1 MRSNFEFLKKFI
13 LCPDLTE
20 AEFKKILPEVSS
32 HFTSDRDKIKK
43 YVFSREMIS
52 SYALFFIP
60 TNYPKFFFLMNQVEK
75 SIQEDIKKCDF
86 IDVGTGPGTYLLSF
100 LDFLGGKASL
110 DQQFVGIDSSHLML
124 DQAKKVIEGVYPK
137 LGHNLSLKIENDPMK
152 LRSSKKILFF
162 GHSLNEMGIDQAV
175 HWVKKVD
182 PEYLCFI
189 EPGTPQTFDLI
200 LKMRKNMCDRG
211 YDSLY
216 PCPSLK
222 LSCPM
227 EGESGKE
234 GGDWCHQVL
243 RMTHDPSVERMCQL
257 VSKNRRVMP
266 LIGHLYKKG
275 KKEKISK
282 SLWREGILVRL
293 LKETKFSFQW
303 MICLLEEKGSPVN
316 KHTLVKIDV
325 LKKFISKRDK
335 KILKKISIGERFNF
349 EIVKE
354 VSQNFWQVELKEL
367 EDLIVKIP
375 SKK

>member
-1 MRSNFEFLKKFI
+1 MRSNFEFLKKLI

-20 AEFKKILPEVSS
+20 AEFKKILAEVSS
-32 HFTSDRDKIKK
+32 HFTSEREKIKK

-60 TNYPKFFFLMNQVEK
+60 TNYPKFFFLMNQIEQN
-75 SIQEDIKKCDF
+75 IQEDIKKCDF

-100 LDFLGGKASL
+100 LDFLGGKVSL
-110 DQQFVGIDSSHLML
+110 DQQFLGIDSSHLML
-124 DQAKKVIEGVYPK
+124 EQAKKVIEGIYPE
-137 LGHNLSLKIENDPMK
+137 LGKSLSLKIENDQMS
-152 LRSSKKILFF
+152 LRHSKKILFF
-162 GHSLNEMGIDQAV
+162 GHSLNEMGIDKAI
-175 HWVKKVD
+175 HWVEKVD

-200 LKMRKNMCDRG
+200 LKIRKRMSDKG

-216 PCPSLK
+216 PCPSLS

-227 EGESGKE
+227 EEESGK
-234 GGDWCHQVL
+234 GDWCHQVL
-243 RMTHDPSVERMCQL
+243 RMTHDPLVERMCQL

-282 SLWREGILVRL
+282 PFWREGILVRL

-303 MICLLEEKGSPVN
+303 IVCLLEEKGPSVN
-316 KHTLVKIDV
+316 KHVLVKIDV
-325 LKKFISKRDK
+325 LKKFISKRDIK
-335 KILKKISIGERFNF
+335 TLKKISIGERFYF

-354 VSQNFWQVELKEL
+354 ISQKFWQVELKEL

-375 SKK
+375 SKR